1 MIFQDELARILS
13 IRAVVALLTAIA
25 GFCLVS
31 GAESGTASP
40 RPNVIVVLTDDQ
52 GYGDLSCHGNPVL
65 KTPHLDRLHSESV
78 RFTDFHVAP
87 MCTPTRAQLM
97 TSVDALPSGAM
108 NVSSGRT
115 LLRRDLKTMADCF
128 AASGYRTGIFGKW
141 HLGDMYPY
149 RPKDRGFHDS
159 VVHRSSY
166 IGSAADYWDNDY
178 FDDHYRFDDEVRPV
192 EGYCTDV
199 FFDEAIRWI
208 KDRRDKG
215 EPFFAYIP
223 TNAPHGPLY
232 VPARYREQYEAALAN
247 EKLDKDQRQRLARFF
262 GMIANIDDNFGRLE
276 KVLDETGLRDNTIVV
291 FMTDNGG
298 TAGYQ
303 FYNAGMKGRKIQL
316 WEGGHRVPCFVRW
329 PAGRLDGGRDIDALT
344 QVQDI
349 LPTLAELCGLKVADK
364 SQFQGSSLVPVIQG
378 NGESLDD
385 RILVVQF
392 SRMDV
397 GRPTKDDAAV
407 LWRKWRLLHGNELYN
422 VESDPHQDRNVFDEH
437 PEIVARLRKHYDQWW
452 AAVEPT
458 LDTFQPSVVGA
469 DEQNPTRL
477 CASEWADVF
486 LDQGVQ
492 VRRGLERNGTWHIE
506 VERPGRYEIA
516 LCRWPREAET
526 ALTAS
531 APPHVGKDCF
541 FARGKALPIARARL
555 RVAEHEVEKEVRL
568 KDREAIFTLELPKGK
583 TTLRSS
589 FEDKNGKELC
599 GAYYVYVKRLP

>member
-1 MIFQDELARILS
+1 MIFLDRFSRIVFARAALVFLAATL
-13 IRAVVALLTAIA
+13 
-25 GFCLVS
+25 CLGS
-31 GAESGTASP
+31 SSRAESESAAP
-40 RPNVIVVLTDDQ
+40 RPNVIVVLADDQ

-65 KTPHLDRLHSESV
+65 KTPHLDRLHSQSV

-97 TSVDALPSGAM
+97 SSVGALPSGAM
-108 NVSSGRT
+108 NVSSGRD

-149 RPKDRGFHDS
+149 RPKDRGFQDS
-159 VVHRSSY
+159 VVFRSSY
-166 IGSAADYWDNDY
+166 IGSAADYWNNDY
-178 FDDHYRFDDEVRPV
+178 FDDHYRFGDEIRQV

-199 FFDEAIRWI
+199 FFDEAIKWI
-208 KDRRDKG
+208 RDRRDKD

-223 TNAPHGPLY
+223 TNAPHGPLF
-232 VPARYREQYEAALAN
+232 VPARYREQYEAALADK
-247 EKLDKDQRQRLARFF
+247 KLDEDQRQRLARFF
-262 GMIANIDDNFGRLE
+262 GMIANIDDNFGRLD
-276 KVLDETGLRDNTIVV
+276 KVLEETGLRDNTIVI

-298 TAGYQ
+298 TAGVQ
-303 FYNAGMKGRKIQL
+303 FYNAGMKGSKIQL

-329 PAGRLDGGRDIDALT
+329 PAGGLDGGRDIDALT

-349 LPTLAELCGLKVADK
+349 LPTLTDLCGLEVAEK
-364 SQFQGSSLVPVIQG
+364 SQFQGSSLVPLIRG
-378 NGESLDD
+378 DNESLDD
-385 RILVVQF
+385 RVLVVQF
-392 SRMDV
+392 SRMNV
-397 GRPTKDDAAV
+397 GRPNKDDAAV
-407 LWRKWRLLHGNELYN
+407 LWRKWRLLRGNELYN

-437 PEIVARLRKHYDQWW
+437 PEIVAKLQKHYDQWW

-469 DEQNPTRL
+469 DAQNPTRL

-492 VRRGLERNGTWHIE
+492 VRRGIERNGTWHIE
-506 VERPGRYEIA
+506 VEQAGRYEIA
-516 LCRWPREAET
+516 LCRWPREADT

-531 APPHVGKDCF
+531 TTPHTGEDCF

-555 RVAEHEVEKEVRL
+555 RVAEHEVEKDVRPE
-568 KDREAIFTLELPKGK
+568 DHEAVFTLELPKGK

-589 FEDKNGKELC
+589 FHNEEGKELC